1 MDENQLDPV
10 GPKPQHFDV
19 VCAGES
25 FWKAGHNTPSG
36 PGLRPGGGAVSVAL
50 ALAAKGLSV
59 GLATVLSADAL
70 GRKARLVLKGAGVDT
85 SGVVLAQ
92 DHGEP
97 WRTSV
102 RHEVRGERHDGEAAL
117 GVPAGWSAPTLVL
130 SGLSPLLLQASAL
143 CRAARAARRA
153 GALSLID
160 FNANRS
166 VWNGRDARNILMVLR
181 EVDVARASI
190 ADLAVLGM
198 DLRQVRSALRPDAV
212 LVMTDHHGRSIAMGP
227 FGEVSVPR
235 KGPPPKARGAGDSFT
250 AALCTELSRRDD
262 VDESPVSTW
271 HRALRNSHQA
281 ALATM

>member
-1 MDENQLDPV
+1 MGEHTVDPL
-10 GPKPQHFDV
+10 GPKLPRHFDV
-19 VCAGES
+19 VCVGES
-25 FWKAGHNTPSG
+25 FWKVGHHTPSG

-50 ALAAKGLSV
+50 NLAAKGLRV

-85 SGVVLAQ
+85 SGVVLAAEH
-92 DHGEP
+92 DKP
-97 WRTSV
+97 WRMAV
-102 RHEVRGERHDGEAAL
+102 RPEARGELHHDEATL
-117 GVPAGWSAPTLVL
+117 GVPEGWSAPTLVL
-130 SGLSPLLLQASAL
+130 SGLSPQLLQASAL

-198 DLRQVRSALRPDAV
+198 DLRQVRRALRPDAV

-227 FGEVSVPR
+227 FCEVSVPR
-235 KGPPPKARGAGDSFT
+235 RGPAPKARGAGDSFT
-250 AALCTELSRRDD
+250 AALSAELSRPSEAS
-262 VDESPVSTW
+262 ESAADAW
-271 HRALRNSHQA
+271 RRALRNSHG
-281 ALATM
+281 ALRVV